1 MRWRLHKPT
10 FVVWTCQTALGDI
23 IVGQGVFGLQ
33 RGFKKAGA
41 QSILMSLWEVDD
53 EVTSKFMIEFYRQ
66 WTSGNTKM
74 EALKKAQ
81 SVIKQEYPDP
91 QHWAAFIL
99 LDALD

>member
-1 MRWRLHKPT
+1 MIVFKIEADASGRMSGSNKDPAFH
-10 FVVWTCQTALGDI
+10 TADLDFITIG
-23 IVGQGVFGLQ
+23 
-33 RGFKKAGA
+33 
-41 QSILMSLWEVDD
+41 
-53 EVTSKFMIEFYRQ
+53 KFMIEFYRQ